1 MKSQTWLYS
10 KLSLF
15 NNWWNYWKNYLPL
28 RSWEMGGVCWGCCS
42 LNIKTFFSQ
51 MVLIIDEIASFAS
64 WGLDFWRKNCFWA
77 KACWGWEVRWRDFVA
92 EQLWVDQLGRLL
104 TRIVVVV
111 KTVWDNVA
119 SIGVGLN
126 FGKFSWVFVETV
138 ILKRFFSVKKYSQF
152 YIHSQGCI
160 QSRSGV

>member
-1 MKSQTWLYS
+1 MKSQTWHYS

-42 LNIKTFFSQ
+42 LNIKTFFFT
-51 MVLIIDEIASFAS
+51 DGANYR
-64 WGLDFWRKNCFWA
+64 WDRKFRELGVRFLTNCFWA

-92 EQLWVDQLGRLL
+92 EQLWVDQLRRLL
-104 TRIVVVV
+104 TRIVDVV
-111 KTVWDNVA
+111 KTVWDNVT

-126 FGKFSWVFVETV
+126 FGKFSWVFVKTV
-138 ILKRFFSVKKYSQF
+138 NLKRFFSVKKYSQF